1 LAMCGVTELACFDT
15 NVRQFFG
22 LDKRSRGSA
31 ADYLDMIDMLEKKT
45 DISAEPFIIQWAVYD
60 YERGEHARHMPF
72 FRNIAMQ

>member
-1 LAMCGVTELACFDT
+1 
-15 NVRQFFG
+15 VRQFFG

-31 ADYLDMIDMLEKKT
+31 ADYFDMIDMLEKKT
-45 DISAEPFIIQWAVYD
+45 DISAEPFIIQWAIYD